1 VPIESSRFSPRNVG
15 RAAIGLAVLT
25 LGVWFLLVIALLHH
39 AAHKLRTLDASKASP
54 PLRTLQSE
62 ITAIQHLAHI
72 ESALERSAEHPSA
85 DSKPSSEKK

>member
-1 VPIESSRFSPRNVG
+1 VPIEWSRFSPRNVG

-25 LGVWFLLVIALLHH
+25 LGVWFLLVIALLHD
-39 AAHKLRTLDASKASP
+39 AARKLRTLDVSKASP
-54 PLRTLQSE
+54 QSKTLQSE

-72 ESALERSAEHPSA
+72 ESVLERSAEHHSA